1 MASFEQI
8 IQDFADHLEWG
19 IEWNGDAA
27 SVDFEFESGEVRPL
41 FITNNGATVEFD
53 VFSKYCF
60 ESEADIDHTIS
71 TQLLM
76 RNAKLTVGA
85 WVLEKLEDGWHLS
98 VMYNEDLD
106 TLEQMDYD
114 ELETNLNIILNEARS
129 LT

>member
-53 VFSKYCF
+53 VG
-60 ESEADIDHTIS
+60 ESMEASLVKLYDKLESNKDKVPPGVVGPMVKPKGVDDVPVVT
-71 TQLLM
+71 
-76 RNAKLTVGA
+76 LTVP
-85 WVLEKLEDGWHLS
+85 
-98 VMYNEDLD
+98 
-106 TLEQMDYD
+106 
-114 ELETNLNIILNEARS
+114 R
-129 LT
+129 